1 MIHIRVTVKACF
13 ILTGCCHMTVWF
25 LSFSVRSTLKMPRWR
40 WRRLNKHPSS
50 FFQLFI
56 YGTDV
61 RVISKVSSNSRL
73 CQNVSVLFLKRK
85 VWRDHRLKDVATMRS
100 DISKHHFQHF
110 AGRGLSFW
118 KKRRHW
124 GVDRT
129 WCLVL
134 ELEVFYRMFLCV
146 NKLHGCTYRCKEKKN
161 QKTNSHLHSKYKK
174 KERVQWPKM

>member
-1 MIHIRVTVKACF
+1 MIRIRVTVKACF

-25 LSFSVRSTLKMPRWR
+25 LSFSVRSTLKMPR

-100 DISKHHFQHF
+100 DISTHHFQHF
-110 AGRGLSFW
+110 ASRGLSFW
-118 KKRRHW
+118 EKC
-124 GVDRT
+124 VT
-129 WCLVL
+129 
-134 ELEVFYRMFLCV
+134 EVWIGRDV
-146 NKLHGCTYRCKEKKN
+146 
-161 QKTNSHLHSKYKK
+161 
-174 KERVQWPKM
+174 

>member
-40 WRRLNKHPSS
+40 WQRLNKHPSS

-118 KKRRHW
+118 KKRGHW

-134 ELEVFYRMFLCV
+134 ELEVFYRMFLWV
-146 NKLHGCTYRCKEKKN
+146 NKLHGCTYRCKEKKTKN
-161 QKTNSHLHSKYKK
+161 KQSFA
-174 KERVQWPKM
+174 Q